1 MCSRQDCSDTPVRE
15 REKEMEAVDGCG
27 RLQRGVRA
35 LVNEARTSGIN
46 AVNDLLTGK
55 QIPLSP
61 PFLNRHQV
69 H

>member
-1 MCSRQDCSDTPVRE
+1 MTEKRE
-15 REKEMEAVDGCG
+15 RARERVDGCG
-27 RLQRGVRA
+27 RLQLGVSA

-55 QIPLSP
+55 QIPRSLQ
-61 PFLNRHQV
+61 FLNRHQV

>member
-1 MCSRQDCSDTPVRE
+1 MPTRE
-15 REKEMEAVDGCG
+15 RGREIERLDGCG
-27 RLQRGVRA
+27 RLQLGVSA

-55 QIPLSP
+55 QIPRSP

>member
-1 MCSRQDCSDTPVRE
+1 MPTRE
-15 REKEMEAVDGCG
+15 REREIEQLDGCG
-27 RLQRGVRA
+27 RLQLGVSA

-55 QIPLSP
+55 QIPRSP